1 MQKLGRDFNFL
12 LTARGVS
19 IIGDQAALIALI
31 YKVKEHGSWSTAA
44 LMAGSSVAMILTS
57 SWIGKLIDRKSV
69 KRILLITSLLQAL
82 VCFALIQSNL
92 YTALLL
98 NLFLGAGQAVVMAA
112 TGAWMPALV
121 SKENLGKAF
130 GQLQVVFS
138 LAALAGYGIGGVLVG
153 KAGIEAALLLDAIS
167 FLLLLPMIYAIRND
181 RVGNPE
187 VDAKGKMKGGYKIV
201 WQNIALRNI
210 TITLLAF
217 ITALTMFNP
226 LEVYLTTDI
235 LGAGPTGY
243 GVINMVWAGSMA
255 IGSILITKIVKPEWG
270 YAKPALIICGSAGF
284 SLAGVG
290 LAPNLIFLGVVLFI
304 TGLIVAGFNIF
315 IGPLIVQ
322 NSEESEL
329 GRVNASI
336 GAINSVGS
344 AIGMGLGGLLG
355 NILPIRLVIVMAGA
369 IASLTLIFTAKGMLA
384 AEKKPNL

>member
-1 MQKLGRDFNFL
+1 
-12 LTARGVS
+12 
-19 IIGDQAALIALI
+19 
-31 YKVKEHGSWSTAA
+31 
-44 LMAGSSVAMILTS
+44 
-57 SWIGKLIDRKSV
+57 
-69 KRILLITSLLQAL
+69 
-82 VCFALIQSNL
+82 
-92 YTALLL
+92 
-98 NLFLGAGQAVVMAA
+98 
-112 TGAWMPALV
+112 
-121 SKENLGKAF
+121 
-130 GQLQVVFS
+130 
-138 LAALAGYGIGGVLVG
+138 
-153 KAGIEAALLLDAIS
+153 
-167 FLLLLPMIYAIRND
+167 
-181 RVGNPE
+181 
-187 VDAKGKMKGGYKIV
+187 
-201 WQNIALRNI
+201 
-210 TITLLAF
+210 
-217 ITALTMFNP
+217 MFNP

-255 IGSILITKIVKPEWG
+255 IGSILITKIIKPEWG
-270 YAKPALIICGSAGF
+270 YAKPALFICGAAGF

-369 IASLTLIFTAKGMLA
+369 IASFTLIFTAKGMLA
-384 AEKKPNL
+384 AEKKPS